1 MSGNGGEVEVK
12 GVKDILKDEELI
24 SNLEEELKKLR
35 EEIRKLIEENKRLK
49 LENADLKEEVRR
61 LKIENKQ
68 LILEIEALRKPP
80 LVVGDIEEVIDNN
93 RAIVRST
100 TGPKFLV
107 YVSQFL
113 DRSKLLPGT
122 RVAMTQSNLTIV
134 DVLPS
139 SKDPLVRAAEVIERP
154 DVTYD
159 DIGGLKD
166 AIREIRESIE
176 LPMTNPELFEKLG
189 IDPPKGV
196 LLIGPPGTG
205 KTLLAKAVAHH
216 TNATFIHI
224 VGSELVQ
231 KYIGEGARLVRELF
245 QLAREKSPAII
256 FIDEIDAIG
265 AKRSLDDT
273 SASREVERTLMQL
286 LAEMDGFDP
295 RGDVKIIAA
304 TNRPDILDPALL
316 RPGRFDRII
325 RIPMPDKKA
334 REEIFRIHTRRMR
347 LNKDV
352 SFEDLARMT
361 EGMSGADI
369 KAICTEAGMFAIRE
383 GRDYVVMDDFLK
395 AIKKVKEMQKG
406 PIEEGLHY
414 KSTPGSLFR

>member
-1 MSGNGGEVEVK
+1 MDSNGGDIEVK
-12 GVKDILKDEELI
+12 KPKVPSKDIGMLEDI
-24 SNLEEELKKLR
+24 ITALEEEVQKLR
-35 EEIRKLIEENKRLK
+35 DENRSLKLRIADLSEEIRRL
-49 LENADLKEEVRR
+49 R
-61 LKIENKQ
+61 LENKQ
-68 LILEIEALRKPP
+68 LMLEIEALRKPP
-80 LVVGDIEEVIDNN
+80 LVIGDIEEVVDNE
-93 RAIVRST
+93 RVIVRSS

-107 YVSQFL
+107 YLSHFI
-113 DRSKLLPGT
+113 DRSKLAPGV
-122 RVAMTQSNLTIV
+122 RVAMTQSNLTVV

-154 DVTYD
+154 NVTYN
-159 DIGGLKD
+159 DIGGLKE

-176 LPMTNPELFEKLG
+176 LPMTRPELFERLG
-189 IDPPKGV
+189 IEPPKGV

-216 TNATFIHI
+216 SKATFIHV

-245 QLAREKSPAII
+245 QLAREKSPSIV

-325 RIPMPDKKA
+325 RIPMPNREA
-334 REEIFRIHTRRMR
+334 RREIFLIHTRRMR
-347 LNKDV
+347 LSEDV
-352 SFEDLARMT
+352 DFDKLASLT
-361 EGMSGADI
+361 EGMTGADI
-369 KAICTEAGMFAIRE
+369 KAICTEAGMFAIRNSRE
-383 GRDYVVMDDFLK
+383 YVTLEDFMR
-395 AIKKVKEMQKG
+395 AIKKVKSMQKA
-406 PIEEGLHY
+406 PFEEGVQ
-414 KSTPGSLFR
+414 KEESPKGFFR